1 MKATTNSIVEG
12 VKKEYQDKEKSLVVM
27 IKKAEEVTK
36 QADTIKKNLEINATK
51 KACELIRDKEQEL
64 EKKYQ
69 ALGMKF
75 YGYLLLMTS
84 YGVLVTVLTGA
95 RNKVIVNDFKSFF
108 GAIWSFLCMS
118 FQSVFNVA
126 KWSSKLGD
134 MIPQEVIAFIVHWLL
149 YLLVIVISFGSV
161 GLGIYFLI
169 KKFIP
174 WFKEELADLTT
185 LTVVLVTFALV
196 VFFGV
201 WLKGIIPIKINL
213 LLLTVLAIASYS
225 FLRVYTKPK

>member
-36 QADTIKKNLEINATK
+36 QADTIKKNIEIDATK

-64 EKKYQ
+64 EKEYQ
-69 ALGMKF
+69 TLGMKF

-118 FQSVFNVA
+118 FQSVFKVA
-126 KWSSKLGD
+126 KWSAKLGD

-149 YLLVIVISFGSV
+149 FLLVIVISFGSV
-161 GLGIYFLI
+161 GIGIYLFI

-174 WFKEELADLTT
+174 WFKEELADLLT